1 MVEAIRRETRKKRM
15 IIALISIFAALI
27 LIWILV
33 SALENMLI
41 EKNANENNKPI
52 AYNFYYADFEEN
64 IFEDEEYIE
73 YWYEEDEDER
83 N

>member
-1 MVEAIRRETRKKRM
+1 MIKATRREKRKKRM
-15 IIALISIFAALI
+15 IIALVSIFIALV

-33 SALENMLI
+33 SVIENILV

-64 IFEDEEYIE
+64 IFEEF
-73 YWYEEDEDER
+73 
-83 N
+83 